1 MRYSI
6 QNKELSIEAETLG
19 GELVSVRYQGK
30 ERLWQNPTGEWAGHA
45 PLLFP
50 VCGHFGVTVNGTS
63 YPIKAHGFAR
73 KSEFTLTEKG
83 ENFLTFELRANEE
96 TKKVYPY
103 DFIFSVTYRLC
114 GAKIEIEYQVKNP
127 ASEPLYFACGAHDS
141 FALEKDVDEY
151 CLQFENEKT
160 LTHRPCNEGGYL
172 TGETVKFTNVNP
184 FVLPKEYLQNG
195 DSLIF
200 EGVESKAAVLCEKSG
215 KALAKICF
223 DGFENLLL
231 WRAGDAN
238 YICIEPWTNLPDF
251 AGAKEQEFSKKA
263 GVLKVEPNSSKK
275 LTRSIEYK

>member
-1 MRYSI
+1 MRIYI
-6 QNKELSIEAETLG
+6 QNKELEVEAETLG

-50 VCGHFGVTVNGTS
+50 VCGHFGVTVDGVS

-73 KSEFTLTEKG
+73 KSEFTLVEKG
-83 ENFLTFELRANEE
+83 EEFVTFELRANED

-103 DFIFSVTYRLC
+103 EFVFFVTYRLC
-114 GAKIEIEYQVKNP
+114 GAKIEIEYRVENP
-127 ASEPLYFACGAHDS
+127 AKEPLYFACGAHDS

-151 CLQFENEKT
+151 ELRFASEKT

-172 TGETVKFTNVNP
+172 TGETVEFTSVNP

-200 EGVESKAAVLCEKSG
+200 EGVESKVALLCEKSG
-215 KALAKICF
+215 KELAKICF
-223 DGFENLLL
+223 DGFKNLLL
-231 WRAGDAN
+231 WRAGNAK

-251 AGAKEQEFSKKA
+251 AGANEEEFSQKA
-263 GVLKVEPNSSKK
+263 GVLKVEGNSSKK
-275 LTRSIEYK
+275 LIRSIEYK

>member
-6 QNKELSIEAETLG
+6 QNQQLKIEVETLG

-50 VCGHFGVTVNGTS
+50 VCGHFGVQVNGVS
-63 YPIKAHGFAR
+63 YPMRAHGFAQ
-73 KSEFTLTEKG
+73 KSEFTLVEKG
-83 ENFLTFELRANEE
+83 EDLLTFRLAANEE

-103 DFIFSVTYRLC
+103 EFAFLVTYRLC
-114 GAKIEIEYQVKNP
+114 GAKIEIDYAVENP
-127 ASEPLYFACGAHDS
+127 ATEPLYFACGAHDS
-141 FALEKDVDEY
+141 FALERDVDEY
-151 CLQFENEKT
+151 CLKFEKDET
-160 LTHRPCNEGGYL
+160 LTHRPCDEGGYL
-172 TGETVKFTNVNP
+172 TGETVTFTNVTP

-200 EGVESKAAVLCEKSG
+200 ENVRSNAVTLCEKSG
-215 KALAKICF
+215 KELVKICF
-223 DGFENLLL
+223 NGFENLLL
-231 WRAGDAN
+231 WREGDAK

-251 AGAKEQEFSKKA
+251 IGAREEEFSKKP
-263 GVLKVEPNSSKK
+263 GVLKVEPQSVIK

>member
-1 MRYSI
+1 MRIYI
-6 QNKELSIEAETLG
+6 QNKELEVEAETLG

-45 PLLFP
+45 PVLFP
-50 VCGHFGVTVNGTS
+50 VCGHFGVTVDGVS

-73 KSEFTLTEKG
+73 KSEFTPIEKG
-83 ENFLTFELRANEE
+83 EDFVTFELRANED

-103 DFIFSVTYRLC
+103 EFVFFVTYRLC
-114 GAKIEIEYQVKNP
+114 GAKIEIEYRVENP
-127 ASEPLYFACGAHDS
+127 AKEPLYFACGAHDS

-151 CLQFENEKT
+151 ELRFANEKT

-172 TGETVKFTNVNP
+172 TGETVEFTSVNP

-200 EGVESKAAVLCEKSG
+200 EGVESKVALLCEKSG
-215 KALAKICF
+215 KELAKICF
-223 DGFENLLL
+223 DGFDNLLL
-231 WRAGDAN
+231 WRAGDAK

-251 AGAKEQEFSKKA
+251 AGANEEEFSQKA
-263 GVLKVEPNSSKK
+263 GVLKVEGNSSKK
-275 LTRSIEYK
+275 LIRSIEYK

>member
-1 MRYSI
+1 MRIYI
-6 QNKELSIEAETLG
+6 QNKELEVEAETLG

-45 PLLFP
+45 PVLFP
-50 VCGHFGVTVNGTS
+50 VCGHFGVTVDGVS

-73 KSEFTLTEKG
+73 KSEFTLVEKG
-83 ENFLTFELRANEE
+83 EDFISFCLQSNED

-103 DFIFSVTYRLC
+103 EFVFFVTYRLC
-114 GAKIEIEYQVKNP
+114 GAKIEIEYRVENP
-127 ASEPLYFACGAHDS
+127 AKEPLYFACGAHDS

-151 CLQFENEKT
+151 ELRFASEKT

-172 TGETVKFTNVNP
+172 TGETVEFTSVNP

-200 EGVESKAAVLCEKSG
+200 EGVESKVALLCEKSG
-215 KALAKICF
+215 KELAKISF
-223 DGFENLLL
+223 DGFDNLLL
-231 WRAGDAN
+231 WRAGDAK

-251 AGAKEQEFSKKA
+251 AGANEEEFSQKA

>member
-1 MRYSI
+1 MRI
-6 QNKELSIEAETLG
+6 CIKNKELVVEAETLG

-45 PLLFP
+45 PVLFP
-50 VCGHFGVTVNGTS
+50 VCGHFGVTVDGVS

-73 KSEFTLTEKG
+73 KSEFTPIEKG
-83 ENFLTFELRANEE
+83 EDFVTFELRANED

-103 DFIFSVTYRLC
+103 EFVFFVTYRLC
-114 GAKIEIEYQVKNP
+114 GAKIEIEYRVENP
-127 ASEPLYFACGAHDS
+127 AEEPLYFACGAHDS

-151 CLQFENEKT
+151 ELRFANEKT

-172 TGETVKFTNVNP
+172 TGETVEFTSVNP

-200 EGVESKAAVLCEKSG
+200 EGVESKVALLCEKSG
-215 KALAKICF
+215 KELAKIRF
-223 DGFENLLL
+223 DGFDNLLL
-231 WRAGDAN
+231 WRAGDAK

-251 AGAKEQEFSKKA
+251 AGANEEEFSQKA
-263 GVLKVEPNSSKK
+263 GVLKVEGNSSKK
-275 LTRSIEYK
+275 LIRSIEYK

>member
-1 MRYSI
+1 MRVYI
-6 QNKELSIEAETLG
+6 QNKELEVEAETLG

-45 PLLFP
+45 PVLFP
-50 VCGHFGVTVNGTS
+50 VCGHFGVTVDGVS

-73 KSEFTLTEKG
+73 KSEFTLVEKG
-83 ENFLTFELRANEE
+83 EDFISFCLQSNEE

-103 DFIFSVTYRLC
+103 EFVFFVTYRLC
-114 GAKIEIEYQVKNP
+114 GAKIEIEYRVENP
-127 ASEPLYFACGAHDS
+127 AKEPLYFACGAHDS

-151 CLQFENEKT
+151 ELRFANEKT

-172 TGETVKFTNVNP
+172 TGETVEFTSVNP

-200 EGVESKAAVLCEKSG
+200 EGVESKVALLCEKSG
-215 KALAKICF
+215 KELVKICF
-223 DGFENLLL
+223 DGFDNLLL
-231 WRAGDAN
+231 WRAGNAK

-251 AGAKEQEFSKKA
+251 AGANEEEFSQKA
-263 GVLKVEPNSSKK
+263 GVLKVEGNSSKK
-275 LTRSIEYK
+275 LIRSIEYK

>member
-1 MRYSI
+1 MRVYI
-6 QNKELSIEAETLG
+6 QNKELEVEAETLG

-50 VCGHFGVTVNGTS
+50 VCGHFGVTINGVS

-73 KSEFTLTEKG
+73 KSEFTLVEKG
-83 ENFLTFELRANEE
+83 EDFVTFELRANEE

-103 DFIFSVTYRLC
+103 EFVFFVTYRLC
-114 GAKIEIEYQVKNP
+114 GAKIEIEYRVENP
-127 ASEPLYFACGAHDS
+127 AKEPLYFACGAHDS

-151 CLQFENEKT
+151 ELRFANEKT

-172 TGETVKFTNVNP
+172 TGETVEFTSVNP

-200 EGVESKAAVLCEKSG
+200 EGVESKVALLCEKSG
-215 KALAKICF
+215 KELAKISF
-223 DGFENLLL
+223 DGFDNLLL
-231 WRAGDAN
+231 WRAGDAK

-251 AGAKEQEFSKKA
+251 AGANEEEFSQKA

>member
-1 MRYSI
+1 MRICI
-6 QNKELSIEAETLG
+6 QNKELEVEAETLG

-45 PLLFP
+45 PVLFP
-50 VCGHFGVTVNGTS
+50 VCGHFGVTVDGVS

-73 KSEFTLTEKG
+73 KSEFTLIEKG
-83 ENFLTFELRANEE
+83 EDFVTFELRANED

-103 DFIFSVTYRLC
+103 EFVFFVTYRLC
-114 GAKIEIEYQVKNP
+114 GAKIENEYRVENP
-127 ASEPLYFACGAHDS
+127 AKEPLYFACGAHDS

-151 CLQFENEKT
+151 ELRFANEKT

-172 TGETVKFTNVNP
+172 TGETVEFTSVNP

-200 EGVESKAAVLCEKSG
+200 EGVESKVAVLCEKSG
-215 KALAKICF
+215 KELAKICF
-223 DGFENLLL
+223 DGFDNLLL
-231 WRAGDAN
+231 WRAGDAK

-251 AGAKEQEFSKKA
+251 AGANEEEFSQKA
-263 GVLKVEPNSSKK
+263 GVLKVEGNSSKK
-275 LTRSIEYK
+275 LIRSIEYK

>member
-1 MRYSI
+1 MRVYI
-6 QNKELSIEAETLG
+6 QNKELEVEAETLG

-50 VCGHFGVTVNGTS
+50 VCGHFGVTVDGVS

-73 KSEFTLTEKG
+73 KSKFTLVEKG
-83 ENFLTFELRANEE
+83 EDFVTFELRANED

-103 DFIFSVTYRLC
+103 EFVFFVTYRLC
-114 GAKIEIEYQVKNP
+114 GAKIEIEYRVENP
-127 ASEPLYFACGAHDS
+127 AKEPLYFACGAHDS

-151 CLQFENEKT
+151 ELRFASEKT

-172 TGETVKFTNVNP
+172 TGETVEFTSVNP

-200 EGVESKAAVLCEKSG
+200 EGVESKVALLCEKSG
-215 KALAKICF
+215 KELAKISF
-223 DGFENLLL
+223 DGFDNLLL
-231 WRAGDAN
+231 WRAGDAK

-251 AGAKEQEFSKKA
+251 AGANEEEFSQKS
-263 GVLKVEPNSSKK
+263 GVLKVEGNSSKK
-275 LTRSIEYK
+275 LIRSIEYK

>member
-1 MRYSI
+1 MRVYI
-6 QNKELSIEAETLG
+6 QNKELEVEAETLG

-45 PLLFP
+45 PVLFP
-50 VCGHFGVTVNGTS
+50 VCGHFGVTVDGVS

-73 KSEFTLTEKG
+73 KSEFTLVEKG
-83 ENFLTFELRANEE
+83 EDFVTFELRANED

-103 DFIFSVTYRLC
+103 EFVFFVTYRLC
-114 GAKIEIEYQVKNP
+114 GAKIEIEYRVENP
-127 ASEPLYFACGAHDS
+127 AKEPLYFACGAHDS

-151 CLQFENEKT
+151 ELRFASEKT

-172 TGETVKFTNVNP
+172 TGETVEFTSVNP

-200 EGVESKAAVLCEKSG
+200 EGVESKVALLCEKSG
-215 KALAKICF
+215 KELAKICF
-223 DGFENLLL
+223 DGFTNLLL
-231 WRAGDAN
+231 WRAGNAK

-251 AGAKEQEFSKKA
+251 AGANEEEFSQKA